1 MPAIKV
7 KRDYKKEW
15 MFGLLGVAALGV
27 LGVVSWLLWDNIQ
40 TKGWDQVQTIIVTS
54 ILSYLSWIWF
64 VSKLVIDIFL
74 YRKRF
79 KLSTET
85 PQISMVETHSKYLP
99 KDTKK
104 VSQNALNEKFKD
116 FEKEF
121 KYKDNFVKIT
131 KKEIV
136 IVYGREFENSE
147 DYYKSM
153 SETLTKIANEI
164 RQSKDK
170 NTI

>member
-1 MPAIKV
+1 MPAIRV

-104 VSQNALNEKFKD
+104 VSQNALNEFL
-116 FEKEF
+116 EKLQQET
-121 KYKDNFVKIT
+121 KIRNNPIRIT
-131 KKEIV
+131 KKDIV
-136 IVYGREFENSE
+136 IVFGKEYETKQEF
-147 DYYKSM
+147 YKDM
-153 SETLTKIANEI
+153 QETTNKIVEI
-164 RQSKDK
+164 IRKEINK
-170 NTI
+170 E

>member
-15 MFGLLGVAALGV
+15 MFVFLGVAALGV

-54 ILSYLSWIWF
+54 ILSYLSWVWF

-74 YRKRF
+74 YKKRF

-104 VSQNALNEKFKD
+104 VSQNALNEFL
-116 FEKEF
+116 EKLQQET
-121 KYKDNFVKIT
+121 KIRNNPTRIT
-131 KKEIV
+131 KKDIV
-136 IVYGREFENSE
+136 IVFGKEYETKQEF
-147 DYYKSM
+147 YKDIQ
-153 SETLTKIANEI
+153 ETTNKIVEI
-164 RQSKDK
+164 IRKEINK
-170 NTI
+170 E